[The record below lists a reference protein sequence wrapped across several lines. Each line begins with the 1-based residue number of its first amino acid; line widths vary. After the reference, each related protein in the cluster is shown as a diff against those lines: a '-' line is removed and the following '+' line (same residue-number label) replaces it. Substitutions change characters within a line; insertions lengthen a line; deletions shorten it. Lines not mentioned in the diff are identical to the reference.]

1 MVIMLIMLNH
11 DDKIQQT
18 SQHMCMYTVHTTM
31 YVWRVL
37 VGKMDNVHA
46 KKEKE
51 KEKKIA
57 KWK

>member
-1 MVIMLIMLNH
+1 MVIMLIMLNN

-51 KEKKIA
+51 KEKISK
-57 KWK
+57 